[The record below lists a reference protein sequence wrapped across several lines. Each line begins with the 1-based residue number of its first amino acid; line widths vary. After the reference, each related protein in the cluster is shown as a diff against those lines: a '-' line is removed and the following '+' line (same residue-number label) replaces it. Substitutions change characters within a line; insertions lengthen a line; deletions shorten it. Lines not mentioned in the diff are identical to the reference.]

1 MPAQASAQTIA
12 AELEKVN
19 SKVPALFDRKGTFYP
34 KIEKRQVE
42 KISNRDMRIPL
53 ELRPGGYFGHYD
65 PDGGDLG
72 RGAGSFFDKAVI
84 NTVHLRYAVEW
95 TKKAEWGSD
104 DSSKSVIN
112 VFKHNLA
119 KAMPEFRRGFDAL
132 CMTDGNG
139 VLAVVASTS
148 NAAGEDTVVLT
159 NQFGAKLLRF
169 GQRVKVFDTTLA
181 TDKTV
186 GAPGY
191 REITYLDYA
200 TRTIKFATT
209 ATLAPGDKIVIEG
222 AGGTPPV
229 SLYGVPYHH
238 NSASTGAWLGFNR
251 ATTPEI
257 RANSVSAAGS
267 ALTLPFPRLAINKMM
282 DRTEKDGENISLD
295 AWMHPC
301 QQQAYEELGQLVTQI
316 QKSPKEE
323 SLNLYFGE
331 NMQMAGAPVKTSFMW
346 DKTRIDFIH
355 YEFWGRAEMHPAGF
369 YDVDGRKIWEAR
381 GASGGVATS
390 QMFYLVASWNLFM
403 TNPAA
408 GVYISDL
415 QVPTGY

>member
-1 MPAQASAQTIA
+1 MASQGSSSVVA
-12 AELEKVN
+12 AELEKVHN
-19 SKVPALFDRKGTFYP
+19 KVPQLFDRKGTFYP
-34 KIEKRQVE
+34 KIEKRPVE
-42 KISNRDMRIPL
+42 KISTRDMRIPL

-72 RGAGSFFDKAVI
+72 RGAGSFFDKALI

-95 TKKAEWGSD
+95 TKKAEWGGD
-104 DSSKSVIN
+104 DSRKSVLN

-132 CMTDGNG
+132 CMTEGNG
-139 VLAVVASTS
+139 VLAVVSSTS
-148 NAAGEDTVVLT
+148 NAGGVDTVVLT
-159 NQFGAKLLRF
+159 NTFGAKLLRH
-169 GQRVKVFDTTLA
+169 GQRVKVYDTTLA
-181 TDKTV
+181 TDRTSA
-186 GAPGY
+186 GDGY
-191 REITYLDYA
+191 REITFIDYA
-200 TRTIKFATT
+200 TRTIKFATVTGLT
-209 ATLAPGDKIVIEG
+209 AGDKIVVEG
-222 AGGTPPV
+222 VSGASPV

-238 NSASTGAWLGFNR
+238 NSASTGTWLSFNR

-257 RANSVSAAGS
+257 RANSVSASSS

-282 DRTEKDGENISLD
+282 DRTEKDGENISVE

-301 QQQAYEELGQLVTQI
+301 QKQAYEELGQLVTQI
-316 QKSPKEE
+316 NKGAKDDA
-323 SLNLYFGE
+323 LNLYFGDK
-331 NMQMAGAPVKTSFMW
+331 MQMAGATIQTSFMW

-355 YEFWGRAEMHPAGF
+355 YEYWGRAEMHPAGF

-381 GASGGVATS
+381 GATGGVATS

-408 GVYISDL
+408 GVYVSDL
-415 QVPTGY
+415 AVPTGY